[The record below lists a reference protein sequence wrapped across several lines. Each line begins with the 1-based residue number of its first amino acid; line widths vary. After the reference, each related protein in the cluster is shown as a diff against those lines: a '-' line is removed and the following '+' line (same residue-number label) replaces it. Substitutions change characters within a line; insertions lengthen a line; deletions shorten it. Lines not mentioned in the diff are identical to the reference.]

1 MVCERIEEAM
11 KEEDDWLSF
20 LCKPGGLPP
29 SIKAGHAAVLISSIA
44 NHIISY
50 NYRLVFPHNQVG
62 SCNY

>member
-1 MVCERIEEAM
+1 MVCKRIEEAM
-11 KEEDDWLSF
+11 KEEDGWLSF
-20 LCKPGGLPP
+20 LWKPGGLTP

-50 NYRLVFPHNQVG
+50 NYHIIFPNNQVG